1 MTQNT
6 IYVRNTKDK
15 EKKPAI
21 ASNTKPFFG
30 TPFTSLQP
38 LEETEWALFLHPGAH
53 LGLKK
58 ISFIG
63 NDDP

>member
-21 ASNTKPFFG
+21 VSKTKPFFG

-38 LEETEWALFLHPGAH
+38 PVRKQTSRSPSGAQ
-53 LGLKK
+53 K
-58 ISFIG
+58 
-63 NDDP
+63 NQR